1 MDKKTMEKVINGM
14 AEKLEKYIDNT
25 NKELKTLG
33 IYKDDRCDN
42 YPVIESLIK
51 LDKKVDS
58 LEDNIEALFRNQTA
72 IDDDIKT
79 LNNKI
84 SGLQWDTAQDTDKL
98 NGRFDEVFNYFKR
111 RLRDVEFKMIA
122 PINERCDDLEAKNYQ
137 IKSDLDNL
145 INGDETI
152 TFRELRKLKKWD
164 DLDDEFLDL
173 IREGDK
179 TIKRVKANK
188 PTDDIDDL
196 EVKQEEE
203 HDTFLNELE
212 DKFIS
217 DKPIEFPTIAQN
229 PKYKRKGVK

>member
-84 SGLQWDTAQDTDKL
+84 SGLQWDTAQDTNKL
-98 NGRFDEVFNYFKR
+98 NDRVKFLEEESKMLALNDRVNTLERTSKSLDNRCFDNIDGIKA
-111 RLRDVEFKMIA
+111 LNDK
-122 PINERCDDLEAKNYQ
+122 CDDLEAKNFQ
-137 IKSDLDNL
+137 IKSDLDKL
-145 INGDETI
+145 INGEETI
-152 TFRELRKLKKWD
+152 TLGELREAKNWEDVGKL
-164 DLDDEFLDL
+164 
-173 IREGDK
+173 I
-179 TIKRVKANK
+179 N
-188 PTDDIDDL
+188 
-196 EVKQEEE
+196 
-203 HDTFLNELE
+203 
-212 DKFIS
+212 
-217 DKPIEFPTIAQN
+217 
-229 PKYKRKGVK
+229 KGVK

>member
-51 LDKKVDS
+51 LNKKVDS
-58 LEDNIEALFRNQTA
+58 LEN
-72 IDDDIKT
+72 DIKT

-122 PINERCDDLEAKNYQ
+122 PINDRCDDLEAKNFQ
-137 IKSDLDNL
+137 IKSDLDKL
-145 INGDETI
+145 INGDESI
-152 TFRELRKLKKWD
+152 TLGELREAKNWEDVGKL
-164 DLDDEFLDL
+164 
-173 IREGDK
+173 I
-179 TIKRVKANK
+179 N
-188 PTDDIDDL
+188 
-196 EVKQEEE
+196 
-203 HDTFLNELE
+203 
-212 DKFIS
+212 
-217 DKPIEFPTIAQN
+217 
-229 PKYKRKGVK
+229 KGVNNEYRKADRNKRRMSIY

>member
-1 MDKKTMEKVINGM
+1 MDKKTMIKVINGM

-51 LDKKVDS
+51 LNKKVDS
-58 LEDNIEALFRNQTA
+58 LEN
-72 IDDDIKT
+72 DIKT

-84 SGLQWDTAQDTDKL
+84 SGLQWDTAQDTNKL
-98 NGRFDEVFNYFKR
+98 NGRF
-111 RLRDVEFKMIA
+111 
-122 PINERCDDLEAKNYQ
+122 DDLEAKNYQ